1 MTLKYKLPKQSSAAE
16 TKTEPEGTQ
25 QKTAILVAK
34 AFDPVG
40 GVCIKYETNRA
51 VEVGRLM
58 LGFQELGQLMQ
69 NVPVTVKRK
78 GSGADEIALDEPVPA
93 KAEGVVSKTENTTGP
108 AAAQGGG
115 GKKKK
120 AKNKR

>member
-1 MTLKYKLPKQSSAAE
+1 M
-16 TKTEPEGTQ
+16 
-25 QKTAILVAK
+25 LVAK
-34 AFDPVG
+34 AFDPIG

-69 NVPVTVKRK
+69 NVPVTVKRTA
-78 GSGADEIALDEPVPA
+78 SGGDEMAVDEPVQA
-93 KAEGVVSKTENTTGP
+93 KAESAAVKTENTAT
-108 AAAQGGG
+108 AATQSGG

-120 AKNKR
+120 SKNKR

>member
-1 MTLKYKLPKQSSAAE
+1 
-16 TKTEPEGTQ
+16 
-25 QKTAILVAK
+25 
-34 AFDPVG
+34 
-40 GVCIKYETNRA
+40 
-51 VEVGRLM
+51 M

-78 GSGADEIALDEPVPA
+78 ASGGEEMTGDEPVTA
-93 KAEGVVSKTENTTGP
+93 IAGGKVENMATP
-108 AAAQGGG
+108 VAAHGGGG

>member
-1 MTLKYKLPKQSSAAE
+1 MPKQSTAAE
-16 TKTEPEGTQ
+16 ATTETEGARQ
-25 QKTAILVAK
+25 RTAILVAK

-40 GVCIKYETNRA
+40 GTCIKYETNRA

-78 GSGADEIALDEPVPA
+78 GGGADEMALDEPPSAPA
-93 KAEGVVSKTENTTGP
+93 ESVGGKTENTTGP
-108 AAAQGGG
+108 TAAQGGG

>member
-1 MTLKYKLPKQSSAAE
+1 LTLKYKLPKE
-16 TKTEPEGTQ
+16 TSPKQTNESEGVE

-34 AFDPVG
+34 TFDPVG
-40 GVCIKYETNRA
+40 GACIKYETNRA

-69 NVPVTVKRK
+69 NVPVTVTRK
-78 GSGADEIALDEPVPA
+78 ASGGEEMAVYEPA
-93 KAEGVVSKTENTTGP
+93 TATAEGARGKAENTTAP
-108 AAAQGGG
+108 APAQGGG
-115 GKKKK
+115 GGKKK